1 MLSLSQIYIAYLFF
15 RGAYIFVLHIGKASS
30 HPLLEV
36 IKVLW
41 LLHRLYSCQ
50 STDDPG
56 WLPPQLSRKEKIRI

>member
-1 MLSLSQIYIAYLFF
+1 MLSLSQISIAYLFF
-15 RGAYIFVLHIGKASS
+15 MGAFFVLYIGKASS

-41 LLHRLYSCQ
+41 LFRPLYSCQ

-56 WLPPQLSRKEKIRI
+56 WLPPRLSRKEKFRI